1 VKRREFIT
9 LLGGAAAAWP
19 LAARAQQAAMPV
31 IGFLYAGTPGLV
43 PKEAFLRPLA
53 EAGYVEGKNLTI
65 EYRYAGGQYDKLKE
79 MASDLVSRQ
88 VSVIVAAPN
97 FNSARVAQAA
107 TSTIPILF
115 MVAEDPAK
123 LGLVASLN
131 RPSGNATG
139 VNYFIVELVAKR
151 MDLLHELLPAAT
163 RFGVL
168 VNPKAA
174 SSPSSK
180 EEVIRAAS
188 NIGVHA
194 DFVEASDTHEIDAA
208 FTTFARNRDEALLV
222 LPDTFFVSQRAQITE
237 LAAPFGIPAA
247 YAVRE
252 YVEAGGLLSY
262 GTSLAEIYG
271 YLGLYTARI
280 LKGAKP
286 ADLPVVQSTKFELA
300 FNLKSAKALG
310 LTIPPNLLARADEVI
325 E

>member
-1 VKRREFIT
+1 MKRREFIT
-9 LLGGAAAAWP
+9 LLGGAVATWP
-19 LAARAQQAAMPV
+19 LAARAQQPPMPV
-31 IGFLYAGTPGLV
+31 IGFLFAGTPGLI
-43 PKEAFLRPLA
+43 PMAAFLRPLA
-53 EAGYVEGKNLTI
+53 EARYVEGQNVTI
-65 EYRYAGGQYDKLKE
+65 EYRYAGGQYEKLKE
-79 MASDLVSRQ
+79 MASDLVRGQ

-97 FNSARVAQAA
+97 FNAARAAQAA
-107 TSTIPILF
+107 TGTIPILF

-131 RPSGNATG
+131 RPGGNATG

-151 MDLLHELLPAAT
+151 LDLLRELLPAAT

-168 VNPKAA
+168 INPKAA
-174 SSPSSK
+174 SSESSRK
-180 EEVIRAAS
+180 ETLTAAS
-188 NIGVHA
+188 NIGIQA
-194 DFVEASDTHEIDAA
+194 DFVEASDIHEVGAA
-208 FTTFARNRDEALLV
+208 FTTLARNRDEALLV
-222 LPDTFFVSQRAQITE
+222 LPDTFFVSQRGLITE
-237 LAAPFGIPAA
+237 LAARFGIPAA

-262 GTSLAEIYG
+262 GTSLSEIYG

-300 FNLKSAKALG
+300 FNLKSAKELG